1 MIFSLV
7 SDGNTGIV
15 FFTEIFREMRE
26 SLAFGSVL
34 FMMKSVENG
43 GKCNETYIRKAHNY
57 CGCRDGRGVYAASG
71 APTTQI
77 RKCNLLKQIIF
88 LRQHPIPM
96 LPLLLFF
103 PFFRPLPL
111 FFFLLFH
118 HPQSPEKRTQH
129 LRALFFQHAA
139 LDLHLMVKLVHFQHI

>member
-1 MIFSLV
+1 
-7 SDGNTGIV
+7 
-15 FFTEIFREMRE
+15 
-26 SLAFGSVL
+26 
-34 FMMKSVENG
+34 MKH
-43 GKCNETYIRKAHNY
+43 TYEKPVITVDA
-57 CGCRDGRGVYAASG
+57 GMADGVYAASG

-77 RKCNLLKQIIF
+77 RKCSLLKQIIF

>member
-1 MIFSLV
+1 MNPCAVSDLLVFEARPFSLLGTSPYFV
-7 SDGNTGIV
+7 KYIIYYSAFSGFVNDFFDGFCWKCGDC
-15 FFTEIFREMRE
+15 IFY
-26 SLAFGSVL
+26 G
-34 FMMKSVENG
+34 N
-43 GKCNETYIRKAHNY
+43 
-57 CGCRDGRGVYAASG
+57 
-71 APTTQI
+71 I

>member
-1 MIFSLV
+1 
-7 SDGNTGIV
+7 
-15 FFTEIFREMRE
+15 
-26 SLAFGSVL
+26 
-34 FMMKSVENG
+34 MKH
-43 GKCNETYIRKAHNY
+43 TYEKPVITVDA
-57 CGCRDGRGVYAASG
+57 GMAEGVYAASG

-77 RKCNLLKQIIF
+77 RKCSLLKQKSSSGS
-88 LRQHPIPM
+88 IPSRCCLFFASS

>member
-1 MIFSLV
+1 
-7 SDGNTGIV
+7 
-15 FFTEIFREMRE
+15 
-26 SLAFGSVL
+26 
-34 FMMKSVENG
+34 MKH
-43 GKCNETYIRKAHNY
+43 TYEKPVITVDA
-57 CGCRDGRGVYAASG
+57 GMAEGVYAASG

-77 RKCNLLKQIIF
+77 RKCSLPKQIIF

-118 HPQSPEKRTQH
+118 HPQSPAQAGGKNPEKIDE
-129 LRALFFQHAA
+129 AVAKAA
-139 LDLHLMVKLVHFQHI
+139 EVLEGQIA

>member
-1 MIFSLV
+1 
-7 SDGNTGIV
+7 
-15 FFTEIFREMRE
+15 
-26 SLAFGSVL
+26 
-34 FMMKSVENG
+34 MKH
-43 GKCNETYIRKAHNY
+43 TYEKPVITVDA
-57 CGCRDGRGVYAASG
+57 GMAEGVYAASG

-77 RKCNLLKQIIF
+77 RKCSLLKQIIF

-111 FFFLLFH
+111 FFFFF
-118 HPQSPEKRTQH
+118 SPPAVSGKRTQH

>member
-1 MIFSLV
+1 MLRLLV
-7 SDGNTGIV
+7 ANYLYIGILHQLPLRLL
-15 FFTEIFREMRE
+15 FRQTAL
-26 SLAFGSVL
+26 SKISKSQAQLVQTPNLPGSIHP
-34 FMMKSVENG
+34 N
-43 GKCNETYIRKAHNY
+43 
-57 CGCRDGRGVYAASG
+57 AAS
-71 APTTQI
+71 
-77 RKCNLLKQIIF
+77 F
-88 LRQHPIPM
+88 
-96 LPLLLFF
+96 LFF

>member
-1 MIFSLV
+1 MNPRAVLPTYWCSKPDPSASWVLLRILS
-7 SDGNTGIV
+7 NTSYI
-15 FFTEIFREMRE
+15 I
-26 SLAFGSVL
+26 VL
-34 FMMKSVENG
+34 FSGFVNDFF
-43 GKCNETYIRKAHNY
+43 
-57 CGCRDGRGVYAASG
+57 DGFRWKYGDCIFYG
-71 APTTQI
+71 NI

>member
-1 MIFSLV
+1 
-7 SDGNTGIV
+7 
-15 FFTEIFREMRE
+15 
-26 SLAFGSVL
+26 
-34 FMMKSVENG
+34 MKH
-43 GKCNETYIRKAHNY
+43 TYEKPVITVDA
-57 CGCRDGRGVYAASG
+57 GMAEGVYAASG

-77 RKCNLLKQIIF
+77 RKCSLLKQIIF

-139 LDLHLMVKLVHFQHI
+139 LDLHLMVKLGHFQYI

>member
-1 MIFSLV
+1 MNPRAGCPTYRISSADPSASWVLLRIL
-7 SDGNTGIV
+7 SNTSYI
-15 FFTEIFREMRE
+15 I
-26 SLAFGSVL
+26 VL
-34 FMMKSVENG
+34 FSGFVNDFFDG
-43 GKCNETYIRKAHNY
+43 FCWKCGDCIFYGN
-57 CGCRDGRGVYAASG
+57 
-71 APTTQI
+71 I

>member
-1 MIFSLV
+1 
-7 SDGNTGIV
+7 
-15 FFTEIFREMRE
+15 
-26 SLAFGSVL
+26 
-34 FMMKSVENG
+34 MKH
-43 GKCNETYIRKAHNY
+43 TYEKPVITVDA
-57 CGCRDGRGVYAASG
+57 GMAEGVYAASG

-77 RKCNLLKQIIF
+77 RKCSLLKQIIF

-118 HPQSPEKRTQH
+118 HRS
-129 LRALFFQHAA
+129 LRKNALSISEHSSFSTPRSTFT
-139 LDLHLMVKLVHFQHI
+139 

>member
-1 MIFSLV
+1 
-7 SDGNTGIV
+7 
-15 FFTEIFREMRE
+15 
-26 SLAFGSVL
+26 
-34 FMMKSVENG
+34 MKH
-43 GKCNETYIRKAHNY
+43 TYEKPVITVDA
-57 CGCRDGRGVYAASG
+57 GMAEGVYAASG

-88 LRQHPIPM
+88 LRQHPTPM

>member
-1 MIFSLV
+1 M
-7 SDGNTGIV
+7 NH
-15 FFTEIFREMRE
+15 
-26 SLAFGSVL
+26 
-34 FMMKSVENG
+34 
-43 GKCNETYIRKAHNY
+43 TYEKPIITVDA
-57 CGCRDGRGVYAASG
+57 GMAEGVYAASG

-111 FFFLLFH
+111 FFFFFFTTR
-118 HPQSPEKRTQH
+118 S
-129 LRALFFQHAA
+129 LRKNALSISEHSSFSTPRSTFT
-139 LDLHLMVKLVHFQHI
+139 

>member
-1 MIFSLV
+1 MLNAKGKNI
-7 SDGNTGIV
+7 I
-15 FFTEIFREMRE
+15 
-26 SLAFGSVL
+26 VL
-34 FMMKSVENG
+34 FSGFVNDFF
-43 GKCNETYIRKAHNY
+43 
-57 CGCRDGRGVYAASG
+57 DGFRWKYGDCIFYG
-71 APTTQI
+71 NI